1 VAGNVITGT
10 PADRKI
16 SRAELRIILIAVT
29 LASFITPYIG
39 SATNIALPLI
49 GMEFG
54 VDAVTLGWIPTVY
67 LLTSAVFLVPVGRIA
82 DMYGL
87 KRIFAIG
94 VGIFTL
100 AAFLCGFATSAPVL
114 IACEVLLG
122 LGGAMIYATGIAIL
136 SYAFHASERGR
147 VFGIT
152 VAAVYIGLSAGPLIG
167 GVLTVAFGWRSI
179 FFIIVPAGLLTLIL
193 VVTGIK
199 EEWGD
204 RRRRPFDS
212 TGALIY
218 GIMLFSLIYG
228 LSLIP
233 SVIGF
238 ALIGVASIAF
248 VAFIVLELR
257 VESPV
262 LNIRLF
268 SGNRTFTLSNLAAL
282 INYSAT
288 ASVAFLMSLYLQYNR
303 GFDPMTAGLV
313 LIAQPVMMA
322 LFSPFAGRLS
332 DILEPRVVASA
343 GMAITAV
350 CLGAFSFLAED
361 TSLLVIIGILMLLGS
376 GLAFFSSPNMN
387 AIMSSVKKEYYGVAS
402 GMTGTMRLIGQM
414 LSMGIAMMIFSV
426 IIGQVQITAASHSEL
441 LQSIHIAFAFAAVL
455 CTAGVIC
462 SYVRGNVRRVE
473 M

>member
-1 VAGNVITGT
+1 MAGNVITGS
-10 PADRKI
+10 PADGKI
-16 SRAELRIILIAVT
+16 SMAELRIILIAVT

-49 GMEFG
+49 GMEFS
-54 VDAVTLGWIPTVY
+54 VDAITLGWIPTVY
-67 LLTSAVFLVPVGRIA
+67 LLTSAVFLVPAGRIA

-87 KRIFAIG
+87 KRIFTIG
-94 VGIFTL
+94 MGIFTL
-100 AAFLCGFATSAPVL
+100 AAFLCGFATSAPLL

-136 SYAFHASERGR
+136 SYAFPASERGR

-167 GVLTVAFGWRSI
+167 GVLTIAFGWRSI

-193 VVTGIK
+193 TVTGIRG
-199 EEWGD
+199 EWGD

-233 SVIGF
+233 SLTGF
-238 ALIGVASIAF
+238 TLIGVACIAF
-248 VAFIVLELR
+248 VAFIVHELR

-322 LFSPFAGRLS
+322 LFSPPAGRLS
-332 DILEPRVVASA
+332 DIFEPRVVASA
-343 GMAITAV
+343 GMGITAL
-350 CLGAFSFLAED
+350 CLAAFFFLAED
-361 TSLLVIIGILMLLGS
+361 TPLLVIIGILMLLGS

-387 AIMSSVKKEYYGVAS
+387 AIMSSVKKEHYGVAS

-426 IIGQVQITAASHSEL
+426 IIGQVQITATSHSEL

-462 SYVRGNVRRVE
+462 SYVRGDVRRVE

>member
-1 VAGNVITGT
+1 
-10 PADRKI
+10 
-16 SRAELRIILIAVT
+16 
-29 LASFITPYIG
+29 
-39 SATNIALPLI
+39 
-49 GMEFG
+49 
-54 VDAVTLGWIPTVY
+54 
-67 LLTSAVFLVPVGRIA
+67 
-82 DMYGL
+82 
-87 KRIFAIG
+87 
-94 VGIFTL
+94 
-100 AAFLCGFATSAPVL
+100 
-114 IACEVLLG
+114 
-122 LGGAMIYATGIAIL
+122 
-136 SYAFHASERGR
+136 
-147 VFGIT
+147 
-152 VAAVYIGLSAGPLIG
+152 
-167 GVLTVAFGWRSI
+167 
-179 FFIIVPAGLLTLIL
+179 
-193 VVTGIK
+193 
-199 EEWGD
+199 
-204 RRRRPFDS
+204 
-212 TGALIY
+212 
-218 GIMLFSLIYG
+218 MLFSLIYG

-238 ALIGVASIAF
+238 ALIGVASISF
-248 VAFIVLELR
+248 VAFIFRELR

-313 LIAQPVMMA
+313 LIAQPLMMA
-322 LFSPFAGRLS
+322 VFSPSAGRLS

-343 GMAITAV
+343 GMGITAV
-350 CLGAFSFLAED
+350 CLAAFFFFLAED
-361 TSLLVIIGILMLLGS
+361 TSVLVIIGILMLLGS
-376 GLAFFSSPNMN
+376 GLALFSSPNMN
-387 AIMSSVKKEYYGVAS
+387 AIMSSVETEHYGVAS

-426 IIGQVQITAASHSEL
+426 VIGQVQITAASHSEL